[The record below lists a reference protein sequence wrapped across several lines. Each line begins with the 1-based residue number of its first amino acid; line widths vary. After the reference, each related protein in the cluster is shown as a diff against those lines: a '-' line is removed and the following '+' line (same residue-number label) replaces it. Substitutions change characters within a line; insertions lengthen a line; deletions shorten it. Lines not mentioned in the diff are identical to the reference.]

1 MFCFLVCLFA
11 VVFVCFFFFFFFQ
24 FYSRSGKLF
33 LTPFYLLLFLF
44 PCFFLFVAGKANC
57 FRFYRRMAKIVVSML
72 RTLEGVV
79 CNEINGSLYA
89 FPSIK
94 LPRKAVEAAKVR
106 RFESSALHID
116 QIFSTFCVKEVLV
129 HNLFK

>member
-1 MFCFLVCLFA
+1 MYYYDPFSSSAAPTQPANQNTLRAFGVDWWTEKKRRKDFSALF
-11 VVFVCFFFFFFFQ
+11 FISSQ
-24 FYSRSGKLF
+24 EKRTILDSYRK
-33 LTPFYLLLFLF
+33 
-44 PCFFLFVAGKANC
+44 KA
-57 FRFYRRMAKIVVSML
+57 KVVVSML
-72 RTLEGVV
+72 RSLEGVV

-116 QIFSTFCVKEVLV
+116 QKFSSFCAKDV
-129 HNLFK
+129 